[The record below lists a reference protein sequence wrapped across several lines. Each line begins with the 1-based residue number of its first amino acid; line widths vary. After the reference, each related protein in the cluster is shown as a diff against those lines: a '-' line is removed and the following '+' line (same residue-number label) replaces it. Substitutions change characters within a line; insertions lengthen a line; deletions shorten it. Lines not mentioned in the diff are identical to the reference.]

1 MRTEIR
7 KRMRRAGCWLALAG
21 LTSTSAFGAAPRP
34 RHEVRLLGSVFTP
47 AAGVSADAVRELAG
61 RANAVRQR
69 GQATVH
75 ALVQLHQLPDE
86 SERADLSRSGLDL
99 GAFIPGNAFIA
110 AIPADRIE
118 AAAGRPEV
126 RWIEPWT
133 AARKLHPRLRAGKI
147 GAWARDPERP
157 EWVMAMVLLHHD
169 VDLARGERLAEAV
182 GGVAMDPVEGVH
194 GLTIWLP
201 ESKLAALA
209 DEEEVLW
216 IEEGPL
222 PLSPTNDGI
231 RSQMKASL
239 VTASPYDLG
248 GQGVRLFVFD
258 GGRARATHETFDAG
272 NGSRLTTIDSA
283 GFEDHATHVAG
294 TAAGD
299 GSGSDNGRGRGVA
312 PEATLFSAGYQQVF
326 GSVFFWDNAGDIEND
341 YALARSAHSVDL
353 ANNSLSSNIARN
365 GEDCDIEGDYGT
377 ASSLLDGIVRGANP
391 EVGSQPMIVTWA
403 NGNER
408 GGNNGRCGANY
419 HTTPEPACA
428 KNPIHVGALN
438 SDGGAMTWFSSWGPC
453 DDGRLKPIVSAPGC
467 ETGRVTGEAGI
478 YSSVGSGSAY
488 DSFDWCGTS
497 MATPAVSGAI
507 ALLIEDWRLHG
518 HNPPF
523 PSALTRPLPAL
534 VKSMLIHTAR
544 DLGLN
549 GPDYRFGYGAVDA
562 RALIDLQRAGTG
574 ALGGPGLKVW
584 GTDSISTGQTDSFT
598 FTVPSGVGEIKAT
611 LAWDD
616 AAAAAFAA
624 DALVNDLDLELVG
637 PDNTVYH
644 PWILDPAS
652 PQSAATTGVN
662 VLDNQEQAL
671 VKNPGAGVWTVR
683 VLGTSVPTAPQ
694 SYGLVYTAT
703 PQQYD
708 ERACTPTAS
717 GFESGNDGWTLTGA
731 TRVAAP
737 APGHGAFSIK
747 LGGANNTTHEV
758 QRTFSLPWNS
768 KATWIFDLFMT
779 TNEGAEGW
787 GYDQFS
793 AEVRNSADTVLAVV
807 NFNNDG
813 DLEST
818 WLAQRNLDLTPWA
831 GQTVKLVFRGT
842 TDGALSTTF
851 WIDDVKVT
859 TCPAGSDQVSAPFSS
874 VAAQDGFVQEAT
886 ETSGTGGT
894 AYPNNPPI
902 FGLPASFTV
911 GDSGSDQQI
920 KGFVSFDTS
929 SLPDGATV
937 VWARLKMR
945 RTMAEGTNPFTTHG
959 ACRVD
964 IRTSGFNGNT
974 SLEPADF
981 QALATAELVSVCSD
995 PVFNGGWAYA
1005 TLNGAGLAAINKTGT
1020 TQLRI
1025 AFTNGDDD
1033 DATPDVIRFSAGE
1046 EAVTSYRPQ
1055 LDVLYLP

>member
-7 KRMRRAGCWLALAG
+7 KTMRRAVCWLALAG
-21 LTSTSAFGAAPRP
+21 LASTTAFGAEPRY
-34 RHEVRLLGSVFTP
+34 EVRLLGDAFTP
-47 AAGVSADAVRELAG
+47 AAGVSAGAVRELAG
-61 RANAVRQR
+61 RADVARQQ

-75 ALVQLHQLPDE
+75 ALVQLHQVPDDG
-86 SERADLSRSGLDL
+86 ERADLSRSGLDL

-110 AIPADRIE
+110 AIPADGIE
-118 AAAGRPEV
+118 AAARRPEV

-133 AARKLHPRLRAGKI
+133 AARKLHPRLRAGRI

-157 EWVMAMVLLHHD
+157 EWVMTMVLLHHD
-169 VDLARGERLAEAV
+169 VDLSRGERLAEAV
-182 GGVAMDPVEGVH
+182 GGVAMDPIEGVH

-222 PLSPTNDGI
+222 PLSATNDGI
-231 RSQMKASL
+231 RSQMKVNS
-239 VTASPYDLG
+239 VTASPYGLG
-248 GQGVRLFVFD
+248 GQGVKLFIFD
-258 GGRARATHETFDAG
+258 SGRAHPTHETFDAG
-272 NGSRLTTIDSA
+272 SGSRLITIDNAVFPS
-283 GFEDHATHVAG
+283 DQHPTHVAG

-299 GSGSDNGRGRGVA
+299 GSGSENGRGRGVA
-312 PEATLFSAGYQQVF
+312 PEATLFSAGYQQII
-326 GSVFFWDNAGDIEND
+326 GPMLFWENAGDIEDD
-341 YALARSAHSVDL
+341 YELARKTHGVDL
-353 ANNSLSSNIARN
+353 ANNSIGSNTARN
-365 GEDCDIEGDYGT
+365 GYPCEIEGNYGT
-377 ASSLLDGIVRGANP
+377 ASSLIDGIVRGSNP
-391 EVGSQPMIVTWA
+391 AVGSQPMIVAWA

-408 GGNNGRCGANY
+408 GGAGGRCGANY
-419 HTTPEPACA
+419 HTTAEPACA

-478 YSSVGSGSAY
+478 LSSVGGGSAY
-488 DSFDWCGTS
+488 DSFEWCGTS
-497 MATPAVSGAI
+497 MASPAVAGAI

-523 PSALTRPLPAL
+523 PSPLIRPLPAL

-544 DLGLN
+544 DLGPN

-562 RALIDLQRAGTG
+562 KALIDLQRAGTG
-574 ALGGPGLKVW
+574 ALGGPGLNVW
-584 GTDSISTGQTDSFT
+584 GTDSISTGQSDSFT
-598 FTVPSGVGEIKAT
+598 LAVPSGVGELKAS

-637 PDNTVYH
+637 PDATVYH
-644 PWILDPAS
+644 PWILDPAN

-662 VLDNQEQAL
+662 VLDNQEQVL
-671 VKNPGAGVWTVR
+671 VKNPDAGVWTVR

-703 PQQYD
+703 PRQHD
-708 ERACTPTAS
+708 ERACTTTAS

-737 APGHGAFSIK
+737 APGHGAFSVK
-747 LGGANNTTHEV
+747 LGGANGTIHEV
-758 QRTFSLPWNS
+758 QRTFSLPWGS

-779 TNEGAEGW
+779 TNEGSQGW
-787 GYDQFS
+787 GYDMLN
-793 AEVRNSADTVLAVV
+793 AEVRNMADAVLAVV

-818 WLAQRNLDLTPWA
+818 WLPQRNLDLTPWA

-842 TDGALSTTF
+842 TDNLLSTTF

-859 TCPAGSDQVSAPFSS
+859 TCPAGSDQVSDSFSS
-874 VAAQDGFVQEAT
+874 AAAQDGFVQEAT

-911 GDSGSDQQI
+911 GDAGGDQQI

-929 SLPDGATV
+929 SLPDGATL

-945 RTMAEGTNPFTTHG
+945 RSTADGTNPFTTHG

-964 IRTSGFNGNT
+964 IRTGGFNGST

-981 QALATAELVSVCSD
+981 QAPATADLVSVCSD
-995 PVFNGGWAYA
+995 PVVAGGWAYA

-1020 TQLRI
+1020 TQIRI
-1025 AFTNGDDD
+1025 AFNNGDDD
-1033 DATPDVIRFSAGE
+1033 DAIADVIRFSAGE

>member
-1 MRTEIR
+1 MRTEIS

-21 LTSTSAFGAAPRP
+21 LASTAAFGAAP
-34 RHEVRLLGSVFTP
+34 RHEVRLLGSAFTP
-47 AAGVSADAVRELAG
+47 ADGVSADAVRELSG
-61 RANAVRQR
+61 RADVVRQR

-75 ALVQLHQLPDE
+75 ALVQLHRLPDD

-110 AIPADRIE
+110 AIPADRVE

-133 AARKLHPRLRAGKI
+133 AARKLHPRLHAGKI
-147 GAWARDPERP
+147 GSWARDPERP
-157 EWVMAMVLLHHD
+157 EWVMTMVLLHHD
-169 VDLARGERLAEAV
+169 VDLSRGERLAEAV
-182 GGVAMDPVEGVH
+182 GGVAMDPVEGIH

-222 PLSPTNDGI
+222 PLSASNDGI
-231 RSQMKASL
+231 RSQMKANS

-248 GQGVRLFVFD
+248 GKGVRLFVFD
-258 GGRARATHETFDAG
+258 AGRARATHETFDAG
-272 NGSRLTTIDSA
+272 NGSRMTTLDNA
-283 GFEDHATHVAG
+283 TFYDHATHVAG

-299 GSGSDNGRGRGVA
+299 GSSSDGDRGRGVA
-312 PEATLFSAGYQQVF
+312 TEATLFSAGYQQIV
-326 GSVFFWDNAGDIEND
+326 GPMLFWENAGDIEDD
-341 YALARSAHSVDL
+341 YELARNTHSVDL
-353 ANNSLSSNIARN
+353 ANNSIGSNTAEN
-365 GEDCDIEGDYGT
+365 DYDCEREGDYGT
-377 ASSLLDGIVRGANP
+377 ASSLIDGIVRGSNP
-391 EVGSQPMIVTWA
+391 AVGSQPMIMAWA

-408 GGNNGRCGANY
+408 GGLKYSGRCGANY
-419 HTTPEPACA
+419 HTTAEPACA

-467 ETGRVTGEAGI
+467 ETGRVTGEIAI
-478 YSSVGSGSAY
+478 LSSVGSGSTY
-488 DSFDWCGTS
+488 DLMCGTS
-497 MATPAVSGAI
+497 MASPAVAGAI

-518 HNPPF
+518 HNPLF
-523 PSALTRPLPAL
+523 PSALTRPRPAL

-544 DLGLN
+544 DLGPN

-562 RALIDLQRAGTG
+562 KALIDLQRAGTG
-574 ALGGPGLKVW
+574 ALGGPGLNVW
-584 GTDSISTGQTDSFT
+584 GTDSISTGQSDSFT
-598 FTVPSGVGEIKAT
+598 FTVPSGVSEIKAS

-644 PWILDPAS
+644 PWILDPAN

-662 VLDNQEQAL
+662 VLDNQEQVL
-671 VKNPGAGVWTVR
+671 VKNPDAGVWTVR
-683 VLGTSVPTAPQ
+683 VLGTSVPVASQ
-694 SYGLVYTAT
+694 AYGLVYTAT
-703 PQQYD
+703 PRQYD
-708 ERACTPTAS
+708 ERACTTTAS

-758 QRTFSLPWNS
+758 QRTFSLPSNS

-787 GYDQFS
+787 GYDQLS
-793 AEVRNSADTVLAVV
+793 AEVRNTADTVLAVV

-818 WLAQRNLDLTPWA
+818 WLPQRNLDLTPWA

-842 TDGALSTTF
+842 TDSLESTTF
-851 WIDDVKVT
+851 WIDDAKVT
-859 TCPAGSDQVSAPFSS
+859 TCPAGSEQVFAPFSS

-911 GDSGSDQQI
+911 GDSSGDQQI

-929 SLPDGATV
+929 SLPNGATV

-945 RTMAEGTNPFTTHG
+945 RTTADGTNPFTTHG

-964 IRTSGFNGNT
+964 IRTSGFNGST

-981 QALATAELVSVCSD
+981 QAPATADLVSVCSD
-995 PVFNGGWAYA
+995 PLVSGGWAYA

-1025 AFTNGDDD
+1025 SFANGDDD
-1033 DATPDVIRFSAGE
+1033 DAFADVIRFSAGE
-1046 EAVTSYRPQ
+1046 EAVTSSRPQ